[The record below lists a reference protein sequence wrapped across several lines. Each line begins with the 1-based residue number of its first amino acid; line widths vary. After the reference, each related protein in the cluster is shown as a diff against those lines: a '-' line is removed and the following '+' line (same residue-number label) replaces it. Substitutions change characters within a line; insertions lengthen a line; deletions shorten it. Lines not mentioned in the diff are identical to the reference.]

1 MLLGFL
7 RDKLG
12 LTADGEKYLRSL
24 LDYLKKN
31 DTTSALGMDLA
42 LATLYYIFYGLDIGV
57 DNTANGVKDL
67 NAEWTKLLNDMR
79 NSNDEGEAL
88 AGEIIADILDLE
100 IFDDVIDPEEGVAP
114 NGFIAFFQKIID
126 WFNKIIEWFKNLFN

>member
-12 LTADGEKYLRSL
+12 MTADAEKYVRGI

-79 NSNDEGEAL
+79 NSKDEGEAL
-88 AGEIIADILDLE
+88 AGEIIAGILDLE